1 VPARFVEGVGWQRIN
16 PVNDESVTMHLQT
29 FDISIPERAV
39 CNISEYTGFS
49 DRRMGHIELN
59 IENTYLVDLD
69 HVLSSEDG
77 AVWRWV
83 SEVQRNIHLGAA
95 NQPLESTEQII
106 SSGSYLLRPPLN
118 MIPCRIQFRNNNYDF
133 RHSSN
138 LLNEVADEGITTD
151 PSDCILFNF
160 DSFDPET
167 GTFSGGFDVHNP
179 YPKDLNF
186 SVDGESV
193 QIGGRTSYTHDWSCE
208 FLEALSFEITSD
220 EIDFFKEIGMEFEFE
235 HSQILENPTPI
246 EKGMRFHIRE
256 GIHASEVEGLCR
268 TKLVRLLDGREIRH
282 EAQAQFTA
290 DDETKSLEI
299 RYPDLPVGTWKIKLT
314 LEIFGN
320 AVLEEYQLDE
330 VMNEPVPIEMIIKTK
345 QFHSSLDIKILCVP
359 KHYEFISSRKF
370 KFDSLNFRGIFGH
383 YNAIPYESSE
393 HYLNG
398 SGLGGQSILSLKI
411 PLYDRKT
418 IGWLKDGGK
427 LSVNF
432 RCIHDDGSVGTH
444 TIEHVVLSK
453 NPIYAMELI
462 APNHENKTKVL
473 WGEGRGFPKCVVWYV
488 FHPYKIYGYK
498 LDEKGNV
505 ETNDVESIR
514 VHRNPNVHFLRPIN
528 FSKYSKT
535 HHEKRVKKPKFPLI
549 LQFTELKQDLV
560 QEFSNLIFIL
570 NEKYWFEAKYFSY
583 TSSGDLFETDTFYP
597 QDYVNDWNSTNLKA
611 PFITGPGKELL
622 DEITALNEK
631 YELSYESE
639 RSVRDSEPSIETFE
653 IDYNSNPLRS
663 DEIGF
668 SIPHKRTRYSK
679 LKELKRLQEELNSYE

>member
-1 VPARFVEGVGWQRIN
+1 MPARFVEGVGWQRIN

-39 CNISEYTGFS
+39 CNINEYTGFS

-167 GTFSGGFDVHNP
+167 RTFSGEFDVHNP
-179 YPKDLNF
+179 YPKDLDF

-193 QIGGRTSYTHDWSCE
+193 QIEGRTSYTHDWSCE
-208 FLEALSFEITSD
+208 FLETLSFEITSE
-220 EIDFFKEIGMEFEFE
+220 EIDFFNEIEMEFEFE
-235 HSQILENPTPI
+235 HSQILEDATPI

-256 GIHASEVEGLCR
+256 GIYASEIVDLCQPQ
-268 TKLVRLLDGREIRH
+268 LVRLSDGRESRH
-282 EAQAQFTA
+282 EAQPQFA
-290 DDETKSLEI
+290 VDDESKTLEI
-299 RYPDLPVGTWKIKLT
+299 CYPDLPVGTWKIKLT

-330 VMNEPVPIEMIIKTK
+330 VMNEPVAIELRIHTK
-345 QFHSSLDIKILCVP
+345 QFHSSLDIIIICVP
-359 KHYEFISSRKF
+359 KHYEFISSRRF
-370 KFDSLNFRGIFGH
+370 KFDSLNFRGANRH
-383 YNAIPYESSE
+383 AIPYESSE
-393 HYLNG
+393 HYPNR
-398 SGLGGQSILSLKI
+398 SGYGGESMLSLKI

-418 IGWLKDGGK
+418 ISWLKDGGK

-432 RCIHDDGSVGTH
+432 RCEHDDGSVGTY

-462 APNHENKTKVL
+462 APNNENKEEVL
-473 WGEGRGFPKCVVWYV
+473 WGGGFPENVVWYK
-488 FHPYKIYGYK
+488 FAPYEMYGYK
-498 LDEKGNV
+498 LNERGNV
-505 ETNDVESIR
+505 ETNNVESIR
-514 VHRNPNVHFLRPIN
+514 VHRNPNVRFVRPMQVM
-528 FSKYSKT
+528 KYSKT
-535 HHEKRVKKPKFPLI
+535 PTEKMVKNPSYSLK
-549 LQFTELKQDLV
+549 LQFKELKQDLV
-560 QEFSNLIFIL
+560 QEFSELIFIL

-583 TSSGDLFETDTFYP
+583 KDSEDLFKTDTFYP
-597 QDYVNDWNSTNLKA
+597 QDYVNDWKSTNHMA
-611 PFITGPGKELL
+611 HFRTGPDKKLL
-622 DEITALNEK
+622 TEITDLNEK
-631 YELSYESE
+631 LGLSYESE
-639 RSVRDSEPSIETFE
+639 RSVPDSEPSIETFE

-663 DEIGF
+663 DRIGF
-668 SIPHKRTRYSK
+668 SIDLKRTRSGI
-679 LKELKRLQEELNSYE
+679 LKELKDLREELRTYE